1 MMIPIPSPE
10 SCVGLTD
17 LLRSKVISNGI
28 LETFANA
35 LLGDGIEIAF
45 GKDRVDGIDK
55 LIAGFR

>member
-1 MMIPIPSPE
+1 M
-10 SCVGLTD
+10 GLTD